1 MAFFEDNFLLKDGLS
16 HHGLSLDKDE
26 EMSPSLEKIVM
37 EKSHPQRSVNSGQGR
52 GWGLGRGTIQVR
64 ESHAARGPAPSR
76 SDGTPEQNGNRSLT
90 GGMQHP
96 ADVHGISS
104 AVAQILITAGRG
116 RGRHFG
122 KSGYQ
127 PNHNPTRPVLQQ
139 PGYLARDGTPEQ
151 NGNRSLTGGMQH
163 PADVHGISSAVA
175 QIRITDGRGRGRH
188 FRKSGYQPSHNPTRP
203 VSQQPGYHARGGIP
217 ERNWNRS
224 LTDGKH
230 HLADVHGISSAVAQ
244 IRTTNGHGRGRHFRK
259 SGYQLNHNLTRPIS
273 QSLGHLAQGAGDWGR
288 PNASRPYQ
296 GGRSR
301 SQSRA
306 TVKNQDQSLNL
317 NYLKELQKMNASK
330 VQKILVEYIPQLG
343 VLLTPKKDMDI
354 DEEMV
359 TVLCL
364 TLCRACT
371 TKSSDKWKKVL
382 IMIRSSTFF
391 RRSLPTILTK
401 VGCHSSIEQMSGGLL
416 EMLHSSL
423 LLGHAVFTALPQ
435 ASATEVSLLL
445 ASAES
450 ALRSLKAVGEPIP
463 SETMSLA
470 RVLSEKLVTPLF
482 QMRKGRQ
489 QSIYDS
495 KLPPDN
501 FRHLS
506 VVPSAEELQYN
517 TKPFL
522 RKNVEEGCYP
532 DAETYLDVQF
542 RLLREDVVQ
551 PLREGIRELQNHETR
566 RQQSMYVYKNVQIT
580 YYGITNVGR
589 VHNVQF
595 ETCSLRHVCWD
606 SSKRLI
612 FGNLVSLSQDE
623 FKSAIFG
630 IVAERDASK
639 LKKGKVTIKF
649 FPEALQELSR
659 MRLTRAVFLMV
670 ESPSFFEPYCYVLKG
685 LQETHSESL
694 PFKSYIVDCSTDIRP
709 PLHLA
714 QHQELDFSPLLGNRS
729 LPFSKTMVKALDSAT
744 WPSEEKLCLDSSQM
758 KALQAALTQEI
769 AIIQG
774 PPGTGKTHVG
784 LKIAKILIA
793 ESVKRHLSPM
803 LIVCYT
809 NHALDQFLEGI
820 WKFCKNGLVRIGSR
834 SESEELKPC
843 MLSELR
849 HSIKGRTYHN
859 NVYSEA
865 VVDRHHLGEELKA
878 VERNLMNLNKR
889 VFTFS
894 TLQEFIL
901 GHQQIQIIE
910 INKVL
915 NTCCFLDWLGLGP
928 NSLWF
933 MPPHGIDSDLTWC
946 EVDDGHD
953 EFLQHCE
960 GSFEA
965 VIPLLEMPRSFPD
978 LHNETVQVFDEEEV
992 LQNEEMADH
1001 FEDSIAKLQDFSE
1014 ILGTC
1019 YQQVK
1024 FEKNTRVAEMVR
1036 VALKKAKPLTLLE
1049 EGSVWNIWQM
1059 SYLNRWRLY
1068 SAWLTRFKDNL
1079 LQRRSMLEQRV
1090 EETAAVIKTCN
1101 EERDLFI
1108 LRGAKVI
1115 GMTTTGAA
1123 KHRNLLQQLKPRIII
1138 VEEAA
1143 EVLEAHVFTAL
1154 NSECQHLI
1162 LIGDH
1167 QQLRPNPTVYELA
1180 KDYHLDLSLFERMV
1194 KNNIPYVTLNTQH
1207 RMRPEIATLIVPHI
1221 YKQLNNHPSVSKFEN
1236 IKGLATNLFFVEH
1249 EEPEKGVEDTK
1260 SHNNPH
1266 EARFVVELCRYL
1278 LKQGYEPTQVT
1289 ILTTYT
1295 GQLLALK
1302 KLMPMDSFKGVHV
1315 CVVDKY
1321 QGEENDIVLLSLVR
1335 SNKRSCTGFLK
1346 ISNRICVALSRAKKG
1361 FYAIGNAKL
1370 LASAPI
1376 WAGIL
1381 DGLRMQNC
1389 LKPSLPLQ
1397 CQIHRSR
1404 AMISKGSDFEQVAPD
1419 GGCSLPCD
1427 THLDCGH
1434 VCRLWCHPFDRN
1446 HEEYRCYKPCQ
1457 RIHKNCGHAC
1467 PKVCYED
1474 CDVCTV
1480 MVDKTMPNCGHV
1492 HTMEC
1497 HFDPNLFECQEYV
1510 QRILPCGHEKQ
1521 LLCCQNTFT
1530 ICSFVECLQMETPYL
1545 CEEYVHCEIQVDAT
1559 LPCGHQQNV
1568 KCYQKNCKELCKS
1581 PCEQRLPCG
1590 HACDK
1595 KCGQTCVVDCA
1606 VKVDA
1611 TLPCGHQQN
1620 VKCYQKNCGEV
1631 CKWPC
1636 EHHLQCGHACDK
1648 KCGQTCVVDCAV
1660 KVDATL
1666 PCGHQ
1671 QNVKC
1676 YQKNCGEVCKWP
1688 CEHHLPCGHACDKKC
1703 GQTCVV
1709 DCAVTVDATL
1719 PCGHKQ
1725 EVMCY
1730 QKNSTY
1736 ICEWPCERQLVCG
1749 HKCDKKCG
1757 QKCTEQCQHPINATL
1772 SCGHKE
1778 NVLCFQQNNSEK
1790 CTSPCDKLL
1799 PCGHICKGK
1808 CKDKCSPYCF
1818 EVVDFTLPC
1827 GHQMELKCF
1836 MSQLKN
1842 NCPHPCSRILSC
1854 GHRCTLRCR
1863 QPCTKLCRIQKEVM
1877 LTCGHQK
1884 EIKCFEEGLPLKCF
1898 RPCMRLQKPCG
1909 HPCLKICHDECGD
1922 CTVEVT
1928 RIMLNCGH
1936 LQTMSCHQEL
1946 EFFDCKE
1953 EGCCNSPM

>member
-1 MAFFEDNFLLKDGLS
+1 M
-16 HHGLSLDKDE
+16 
-26 EMSPSLEKIVM
+26 
-37 EKSHPQRSVNSGQGR
+37 
-52 GWGLGRGTIQVR
+52 
-64 ESHAARGPAPSR
+64 
-76 SDGTPEQNGNRSLT
+76 
-90 GGMQHP
+90 
-96 ADVHGISS
+96 
-104 AVAQILITAGRG
+104 
-116 RGRHFG
+116 
-122 KSGYQ
+122 
-127 PNHNPTRPVLQQ
+127 
-139 PGYLARDGTPEQ
+139 
-151 NGNRSLTGGMQH
+151 
-163 PADVHGISSAVA
+163 
-175 QIRITDGRGRGRH
+175 
-188 FRKSGYQPSHNPTRP
+188 
-203 VSQQPGYHARGGIP
+203 
-217 ERNWNRS
+217 
-224 LTDGKH
+224 
-230 HLADVHGISSAVAQ
+230 
-244 IRTTNGHGRGRHFRK
+244 
-259 SGYQLNHNLTRPIS
+259 
-273 QSLGHLAQGAGDWGR
+273 
-288 PNASRPYQ
+288 
-296 GGRSR
+296 
-301 SQSRA
+301 
-306 TVKNQDQSLNL
+306 KNQDQSLNL
-317 NYLKELQKMNASK
+317 NYLKGLQKTNASE
-330 VQKILVEYIPQLG
+330 VQKTLVKFIPQLG
-343 VLLTPKKDMDI
+343 ELLTPGMDM

-359 TVLCL
+359 TILCL
-364 TLCRACT
+364 SLGHACT
-371 TKSSDKWKKVL
+371 TKSSEEWKKVL

-391 RRSLPTILTK
+391 RRYLPTSLAK
-401 VGCHSSIEQMSGGLL
+401 VGCLSSIQQMSGGLL

-445 ASAES
+445 TSAES
-450 ALRSLKAVGEPIP
+450 VLRSLKAVGEPIP
-463 SETMSLA
+463 SETISLA
-470 RVLSEKLVTPLF
+470 RDLSEKLVTALF

-489 QSIYDS
+489 QNMYKS

-506 VVPSAEELQYN
+506 VVPSTEDLQYN
-517 TKPFL
+517 TKSFL

-542 RLLREDVVQ
+542 RLLREDLVQ
-551 PLREGIRELQNHETR
+551 PLREGIRELQNNER
-566 RQQSMYVYKNVQIT
+566 QRQQSMYVYKNVQIT
-580 YYGITNVGR
+580 YCDITKVGR

-639 LKKGKVTIKF
+639 LKEGKVTIKF
-649 FPEALQELSR
+649 FPDALQELSR

-670 ESPSFFEPYCYVLKG
+670 ESPSFFEAYRYVLEG
-685 LQETHSESL
+685 LQETRSESL

-709 PLHLA
+709 PLYLA
-714 QHQELDFSPLLGNRS
+714 QHQELDFSPLLGNKS
-729 LPFSKTMVKALDSAT
+729 LPLSKTMVKALDSAT
-744 WPSEEKLCLDSSQM
+744 WPSEEKLRLDSSQM

-769 AIIQG
+769 ALIQG
-774 PPGTGKTHVG
+774 PPGTGKTYVG
-784 LKIAKILIA
+784 LKIAKILLE
-793 ESVKRHLSPM
+793 ESLNRNLIPM

-820 WKFCKNGLVRIGSR
+820 LKFCKDGLVRIGSR
-834 SESEELKPC
+834 SESEDLKKC
-843 MLSELR
+843 ILSELR
-849 HSIKGRTYHN
+849 RSITGYRKDVYIKAV
-859 NVYSEA
+859 NVLE
-865 VVDRHHLGEELKA
+865 HLGEELDSI
-878 VERNLMNLNKR
+878 ERNLMNLNKK
-889 VFTFS
+889 VFAFS

-910 INKVL
+910 MNRMF
-915 NTCCFLDWLGLGP
+915 NTCCFSDWLGLRP

-933 MPPHGIDSDLTWC
+933 MPPHGIDSVLTWC

-953 EFLQHCE
+953 EFLQRSE
-960 GSFEA
+960 GTFEA
-965 VIPLLEMPRSFPD
+965 IPLLEIPRSFPD
-978 LHNETVQVFDEEEV
+978 LHNETVQVLDEEEV
-992 LQNEEMADH
+992 LQNEETEDH
-1001 FEDSIAKLQDFSE
+1001 YFEDSIAKLQDFSE
-1014 ILGTC
+1014 IPGTC

-1024 FEKNTRVAEMVR
+1024 FEKNTRRVAEMVR
-1036 VALKKAKPLTLLE
+1036 VALKKANPLTLRE
-1049 EGSVWNIWQM
+1049 EYSVWNIWQM
-1059 SYLNRWRLY
+1059 SYFDRWRLY

-1123 KHRNLLQQLKPRIII
+1123 KHRNLLQQIKPRIII

-1143 EVLEAHVFTAL
+1143 EILEAHVFTAL

-1167 QQLRPNPTVYELA
+1167 QQLRPNPMVYELA
-1180 KDYHLDLSLFERMV
+1180 KRYHLDLSLFERML
-1194 KNNIPYVTLNTQH
+1194 KNNIPYVTLSTQH

-1236 IKGLATNLFFVEH
+1236 IKGLTTNLFFVEH
-1249 EEPEKGVEDTK
+1249 EEPEEGVEDTR

-1266 EARFVVELCRYL
+1266 EARFVVEFCRYL
-1278 LKQGYEPTQVT
+1278 LIQGYGPTQVT

-1302 KLMPMDSFKGVHV
+1302 KLMQRDFFKGVRV

-1335 SNKRSCTGFLK
+1335 SNKENCTGFLK

-1427 THLDCGH
+1427 TRLECGH
-1434 VCRLWCHPFDRN
+1434 VCTLCCHPFDRN
-1446 HEEYRCYKPCQ
+1446 HKRYRCYKPCQ
-1457 RIHKNCGHAC
+1457 IIHESCGHAC
-1467 PKVCYED
+1467 PKVCYVD

-1480 MVDKTMPNCGHV
+1480 MVDKTIPNCGHV
-1492 HTMEC
+1492 QTMQC
-1497 HFDPNLFECQEYV
+1497 YFDPNLFKCQEYV

-1521 LLCCQNTFT
+1521 LLCYQNTFP
-1530 ICSFVECLQMETPYL
+1530 ICSSVKCLQVETPYL
-1545 CEEYVHCEIQVDAT
+1545 CEKYVHCEIQVDAT

-1568 KCYQKNCKELCKS
+1568 KCYQKNCREVCKW
-1581 PCEQRLPCG
+1581 PCEQRLPRG
-1590 HACDK
+1590 HTCDK

-1606 VKVDA
+1606 VMVDA

-1620 VKCYQKNCGEV
+1620 VKCYQKNCR
-1631 CKWPC
+1631 
-1636 EHHLQCGHACDK
+1636 
-1648 KCGQTCVVDCAV
+1648 
-1660 KVDATL
+1660 
-1666 PCGHQ
+1666 
-1671 QNVKC
+1671 
-1676 YQKNCGEVCKWP
+1676 EVCKWP
-1688 CEHHLPCGHACDKKC
+1688 CEHHLPCGHACDKEC

-1709 DCAVTVDATL
+1709 DCAVMVDATL

-1730 QKNSTY
+1730 QKNSTD

-1772 SCGHKE
+1772 PCGHKE

-1790 CTSPCDKLL
+1790 CTSACEKLL
-1799 PCGHICKGK
+1799 PCGHICICKGKGK

-1842 NCPHPCSRILSC
+1842 NCPRPCSRILSC
-1854 GHRCTLRCR
+1854 GHQCTLRCR
-1863 QPCTKLCRIQKEVM
+1863 QPCTNLCRIQKEVM

-1928 RIMLNCGH
+1928 RIMPNCGH

-1946 EFFDCKE
+1946 ELFDCKE
-1953 EGCCNSPM
+1953 EVVATLPCNHQKIKLCHEMSDHLSPCDEINCIVATSVASAPVIINSEMQNGKEQGRSCEPL